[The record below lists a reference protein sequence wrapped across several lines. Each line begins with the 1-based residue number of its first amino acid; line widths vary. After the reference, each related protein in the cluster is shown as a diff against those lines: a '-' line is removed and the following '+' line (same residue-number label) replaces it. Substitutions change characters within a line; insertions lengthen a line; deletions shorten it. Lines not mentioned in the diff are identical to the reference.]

1 MIEPVH
7 CGSNSILK
15 VRFFGTPCISIWS
28 GSEVSEENLQKCKRA
43 TVCIPTWPRLK
54 KQLAVFVFVFVL
66 VFAWGLIF
74 VSVFDF
80 YQKHKRE
87 TVRLTPWPMLTM
99 SCLCLSFSSSEALS
113 LSLWLTKSAKEQLC
127 ALHLGLD
134 KTSSCLGSTNWQIG
148 QQYFH
153 RKDLLLIGLSLG
165 LWIWNVHLTLT
176 QTSNCL
182 DVNTKSW
189 TCKACVR
196 MKIIDMSGKG
206 YCWWFT
212 SKVSWATK
220 KTITMLLGIKL

>member
-1 MIEPVH
+1 MKRPKNRFPDTRGAVYLWLSQ
-7 CGSNSILK
+7 CTVTPTAFWK
-15 VRFFGTPCISIWS
+15 CVFFGTPCISIWS
-28 GSEVSEENLQKCKRA
+28 GSEVSEENFQKCKRA
-43 TVCIPTWPRLK
+43 TVCTPTWPRLK

-87 TVRLTPWPMLTM
+87 TVCLTPWPMLTM
-99 SCLCLSFSSSEALS
+99 SCLCLSFCSSEALS

-153 RKDLLLIGLSLG
+153 LKDLLLIGLSFM
-165 LWIWNVHLTLT
+165 N
-176 QTSNCL
+176 
-182 DVNTKSW
+182 
-189 TCKACVR
+189 
-196 MKIIDMSGKG
+196 MKCASHFDPDQQLFRCEHKNMN
-206 YCWWFT
+206 
-212 SKVSWATK
+212 
-220 KTITMLLGIKL
+220 M